1 MDRGWYIRFAVVVV
15 AVTLG
20 WLAFWPSI
28 DSWVPCPTWVKDTF
42 ASRIAPGLDIQ
53 GGLRLTY
60 EVDIEAAIRKKRDV
74 IADQMLGLIGVKLG
88 VIEED
93 QAAQLNDAQ
102 REQIQ
107 ARVTVRTAGEQS
119 IRATFSNAEDAE
131 KLDRAW
137 LREKFPEIRLVERQ
151 PGEDGAVV
159 ATYRLTDATVETLS
173 QESVERA
180 VETIENR
187 VNELGV
193 REMTIEGRPD
203 EGDIIVEIPGGDPI
217 SRIISTMLTQIT
229 GQEPGDDD
237 TYRVEIS
244 REELGRLSGL
254 EEEET
259 DEALR
264 KILNER
270 YTRRVMN
277 ATPTENDEIQT
288 EEVPVVR
295 EEDGAFVILNLD
307 ELKALSAFENVR
319 DIISRTAQL
328 EFKAVEES
336 STFVSELQNLPEGI
350 TIAREGAEDG
360 PSRPVTAF
368 YLRAE
373 GEGAQQ
379 RLRDYVSTL
388 VVPEGRELLLGE
400 EEQDP
405 SAQEQV
411 EAWRTYM
418 LLTAAPVTGDDIRDA
433 YVGTDPNTQNPVV
446 LLSFSPQGAD
456 EWADFTGAHERRRV
470 AIVLDETVKSAPR
483 INERIGGGNTQIS
496 LGSSFAGDQSVQRE
510 ASDLVI
516 VLKAGALPAPLSPTN
531 EQLIGPTLGR
541 DSIERGIQGALVG
554 IILVL
559 VFMAFY
565 YQVGGLV
572 ADVMVTLNVL
582 FLLALLAV
590 LEATLTLPGL
600 AGIALTVGMAVD
612 ANVLITERIRE
623 ELRLGKSPRSAVDQ
637 GFKRAFSSI
646 LDGQLTTFI
655 AGVVLF
661 QFGTGAIKG
670 FAVTLMV
677 GIATSLFTG
686 VFCSKVML
694 DWIARGLK
702 VQRLRVG

>member
-1 MDRGWYIRFAVVVV
+1 MDRGWYIRFAAV
-15 AVTLG
+15 ALSVTLA
-20 WLAFWPSI
+20 WFAFWPSI
-28 DSWVPCPTWVKDTF
+28 DSWIPCPSWVKDTF

-60 EVDIEAAIRKKRDV
+60 EVDIEAAIRKKRDL
-74 IADQMLGLIGVKLG
+74 IADQMLPAIGVQLG
-88 VIEED
+88 VVDED

-102 REQIQ
+102 REQIR
-107 ARVTVRTAGEQS
+107 ARVTVRSSGEQS
-119 IRATFSNAEDAE
+119 IRATFGSAADAD

-137 LREKFPEIRLVERQ
+137 LRENFAEIRLVGRE

-193 REMTIEGRPD
+193 REMSIEGRPD
-203 EGDIIVEIPGGDPI
+203 EGDIIVEIPGGDPV
-217 SRIISTMLTQIT
+217 SRVISTLLTQIT
-229 GQEPGDDD
+229 GEASAEDD
-237 TYRVEIS
+237 TYRVEIT
-244 REELGRLSGL
+244 REDLARLSGL
-254 EEEET
+254 DAAET

-264 KILNER
+264 TLMQER
-270 YTRRVMN
+270 WTRRVAN
-277 ATPTENDEIQT
+277 PSPEQGDEVQT
-288 EEVPVVR
+288 EEVPVLR
-295 EEDGAFVILNLD
+295 EDGDVFVIVNLD

-328 EFKAVEES
+328 EFKAVEET
-336 STFVSELQNLPEGI
+336 STFVRDLTDLPEGV
-350 TIAREGAEDG
+350 TLAQEQTENG
-360 PSRPVTAF
+360 PSQPVTAF

-373 GEGAQQ
+373 GDNAQQ
-379 RLRDYVSTL
+379 LLKDYVAHLS
-388 VVPEGRELLLGE
+388 VPEGRQLLVGPE
-400 EEQDP
+400 ESDPTAQD
-405 SAQEQV
+405 QTEV
-411 EAWRTYM
+411 WRTYM
-418 LLTAAPVTGDDIRDA
+418 LLAATPVTGDDIRDA

-456 EWADFTGAHERRRV
+456 EWASFTGTHERRRV
-470 AIVLDETVKSAPR
+470 AIVLDEIVKSAPR

-541 DSIERGIQGALVG
+541 DSVEKGVQGALIG
-554 IILVL
+554 ITLVL
-559 VFMAFY
+559 IFMIFY
-565 YQVGGLV
+565 YQVGGFV
-572 ADVMVTLNVL
+572 ADIMVALNVL
-582 FLLALLAV
+582 FLLAALA
-590 LEATLTLPGL
+590 LFEATLTLPGI

-646 LDGQLTTFI
+646 FDGHVTTI
-655 AGVVLF
+655 ISGIVLF
-661 QFGTGAIKG
+661 QFGSGAIKG
-670 FAVTLMV
+670 FAVTLMI

-686 VFCSKVML
+686 VFCAKVGL
-694 DWIARGLK
+694 DFVVRGLK
-702 VQRLRVG
+702 VQRLRLG